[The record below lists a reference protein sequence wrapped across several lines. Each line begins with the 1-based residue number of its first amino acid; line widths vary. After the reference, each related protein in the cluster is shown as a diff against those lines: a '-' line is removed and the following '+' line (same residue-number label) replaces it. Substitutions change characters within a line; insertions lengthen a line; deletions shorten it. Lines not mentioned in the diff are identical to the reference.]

1 MTEPETHDTSDP
13 VAGFGVPE
21 RHADRSAMGQGV
33 SPETPNPATATG
45 ASGAGDGHATDVI
58 VVGAGVAG
66 LVAALECAK
75 IGLRV
80 TVLERRESIGGCVGR
95 IELDGLSLDS
105 GAESFATRGGTV
117 AELVESLGLSDA
129 VESPNAAGAW
139 LAWPGSGRRLDAAPL
154 PRTGMLGIP
163 ANPLGDD
170 VRRIIGWRGAW
181 RAYADRLMPI
191 LTIGRAH
198 SLGKLVRSRMGDAV
212 LERLVT
218 PISAGVYSTNPDD
231 LDLDVVAPG
240 LNEAMT
246 RTGSLSGGVGQLVE
260 ERRAGGAVQ
269 GLRGGMYTLVD
280 ALAAQLERFGVDV
293 RTGTEAT
300 DLERLGGGEAAT
312 TGWRVRATA
321 LAAPAEPSAT
331 GEVLAAGEPVDAEPR
346 ELVLDAP
353 YVILAAPADT
363 SRRLLDQA
371 ALGWADAADW
381 PSAASVELVTLVLD
395 APALGAAPRGTG
407 VLVAAGTPGVTAKA
421 LTHSTAKWSWLA
433 ELAGGRHVVR
443 LSDGRAGEAN
453 PLDGRTDDE
462 VAALALADAGAL
474 LGTPLDASVL
484 RASGRSAWRDA
495 LSQATIG
502 QRDRVRALE
511 DVLAAEPGI
520 EATGSWVGG
529 TGLAS
534 VIPHALEAAR
544 RIRHLAVKPGDAPDA
559 AGETPRDRSE
569 GDA

>member
-1 MTEPETHDTSDP
+1 MTEPDLHR
-13 VAGFGVPE
+13 A
-21 RHADRSAMGQGV
+21 
-33 SPETPNPATATG
+33 
-45 ASGAGDGHATDVI
+45 DVI
-58 VVGAGVAG
+58 VVGGGAAG

-75 IGLRV
+75 VGLRV

-117 AELVESLGLSDA
+117 AELVESLALSDA
-129 VESPNAAGAW
+129 IESPNAAGAW
-139 LAWPGSGRRLDAAPL
+139 LVWPASGRRLDAAPL

-260 ERRAGGAVQ
+260 ERRAGGAVR
-269 GLRGGMYTLVD
+269 GLRGGMHTLVD
-280 ALAAQLERFGVDV
+280 ALAAQLERFDVEV

-300 DLERLGGGEAAT
+300 NLERLGSRSEDAAEPSRVRPAASP
-312 TGWRVRATA
+312 TGWRVRATE
-321 LAAPAEPSAT
+321 LAASQEAGAT
-331 GEVLAAGEPVDAEPR
+331 GDVPVAGEPVDTEPSD
-346 ELVLDAP
+346 LVFDAP
-353 YVILAAPADT
+353 YVILAAPADA
-363 SRRLLDQA
+363 SRRLLDDA
-371 ALGWADAADW
+371 ALGWSDAADW
-381 PSAASVELVTLVLD
+381 PTAASVELVTLVLD
-395 APALGAAPRGTG
+395 APALDAAPRGTG

-433 ELAGGRHVVR
+433 ELAGRRHVVR
-443 LSDGRAGEAN
+443 LSYGRAGEAN
-453 PLDGRTDDE
+453 PLAGRTDDE
-462 VAALALADAGAL
+462 VAALALADASAL
-474 LGTPLDASVL
+474 LGTPLDASML

-520 EATGSWVGG
+520 EATGSWVAG

-544 RIRHLAVKPGDAPDA
+544 RIRHLAVSPPDGPGTAKDTATEDA
-559 AGETPRDRSE
+559 
-569 GDA
+569 

>member
-1 MTEPETHDTSDP
+1 MTDAH
-13 VAGFGVPE
+13 
-21 RHADRSAMGQGV
+21 R
-33 SPETPNPATATG
+33 
-45 ASGAGDGHATDVI
+45 TDVI
-58 VVGAGVAG
+58 VVGGGVAG

-75 IGLRV
+75 VGLRV

-95 IELDGLSLDS
+95 IELDGLLLDS

-117 AELVESLGLSDA
+117 AELVDALGLADA

-139 LAWPGSGRRLDAAPL
+139 LVWPGSGRRLDAAPL

-269 GLRGGMYTLVD
+269 GLRGGMHTLVD
-280 ALAAQLERFGVDV
+280 VLAVQLERFGVEV
-293 RTGTEAT
+293 LTGTEAT
-300 DLERLGGGEAAT
+300 NLERLGRRAEADARPAQDGAGAPAS
-312 TGWRVRATA
+312 GWRVSATRV
-321 LAAPAEPSAT
+321 AAPAEPPAT
-331 GEVLAAGEPVDAEPR
+331 GEALVAGEPADDEPR
-346 ELVLDAP
+346 ELGFEAP
-353 YVILAAPADT
+353 YVILAAPADA
-363 SRRLLDQA
+363 SRRLLDEA
-371 ALGWADAADW
+371 ALGWSDAADW

-395 APALGAAPRGTG
+395 APALDAAPRGTG

-443 LSDGRAGEAN
+443 LSYGRAGESN

-462 VAALALADAGAL
+462 VAALALADASAL
-474 LGTPLDASVL
+474 LGTPLDGSML

-520 EATGSWVGG
+520 EATGSWVAG

-534 VIPHALEAAR
+534 VVPHALEAAH
-544 RIRHLAVKPGDAPDA
+544 RIRHLAVSPDDVPGTGPGASTDAPADDA
-559 AGETPRDRSE
+559 
-569 GDA
+569 

>member
-1 MTEPETHDTSDP
+1 MTDPES
-13 VAGFGVPE
+13 
-21 RHADRSAMGQGV
+21 RS
-33 SPETPNPATATG
+33 
-45 ASGAGDGHATDVI
+45 TDVI
-58 VVGAGVAG
+58 VVGGGIAG

-75 IGLRV
+75 VGLRV
-80 TVLERRESIGGCVGR
+80 TVLERREAIGGCVGR

-117 AELVESLGLSDA
+117 AELVESLGLTDA

-139 LAWPGSGRRLDAAPL
+139 LVWPGSGRRLDAAPL

-269 GLRGGMYTLVD
+269 GLRGGMHTLVD
-280 ALAAQLERFGVDV
+280 ALAAQLERFGVEV
-293 RTGTEAT
+293 LTNTEAT
-300 DLERLGGGEAAT
+300 NLERLGE
-312 TGWRVRATA
+312 GWRVTSTA
-321 LAAPAEPSAT
+321 SAAD
-331 GEVLAAGEPVDAEPR
+331 DAEPLER
-346 ELVLDAP
+346 DLVFEAP
-353 YVILAAPADT
+353 YVILAAPADA
-363 SRRLLDQA
+363 SRRLLDEA
-371 ALGWADAADW
+371 ALGWSDAADW
-381 PSAASVELVTLVLD
+381 PPAASVELVTLVLD
-395 APALGAAPRGTG
+395 APALDHAPRGTG
-407 VLVAAGTPGVTAKA
+407 VLVAAGAPGVTAKA

-443 LSDGRAGEAN
+443 LSYGRAGESN

-462 VAALALADAGAL
+462 VAALALADASAL
-474 LGTPLDASVL
+474 LGTPLDASML

-520 EATGSWVGG
+520 EATGSWVAG

-544 RIRHLAVKPGDAPDA
+544 RIRHLAVSPDDVTGTGADSATDTAADDA
-559 AGETPRDRSE
+559 
-569 GDA
+569 